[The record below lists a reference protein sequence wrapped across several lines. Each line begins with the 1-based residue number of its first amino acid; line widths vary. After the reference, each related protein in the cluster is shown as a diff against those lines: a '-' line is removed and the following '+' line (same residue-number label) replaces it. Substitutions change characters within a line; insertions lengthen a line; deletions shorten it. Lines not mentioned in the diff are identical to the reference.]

1 MLPRALAPILF
12 GASVLW
18 PLHALACIN
27 SMDYAPKDFSQS
39 YWADLFF
46 WSVGAVFMNRVIL
59 RNIWGPAVKGQ
70 PVPPQARRAFFVVV
84 GVALLLLLEA
94 VSVGGPLLN
103 FSATDFSECRMSI
116 TNLVMLVA
124 SPLVLFLLQAAFF
137 HGPGKRRFGDT
148 GKRPIVALVVTSV
161 VLVLGLGMVREYII
175 LPYLCDNTSLGFA
188 DIHGYY

>member
-39 YWADLFF
+39 YVADLFF
-46 WSVGAVFMNRVIL
+46 WSMGAVLMNRVVL
-59 RNIWGPAVKGQ
+59 RNVWGPAVKGQ
-70 PVPPQARRAFFVVV
+70 PAPDAARRGFFLFV
-84 GVALLLLLEA
+84 GVALILLLEA

-103 FSATDFSECRMSI
+103 FSASDFSACVMSI
-116 TNLVMLVA
+116 PTLVVLVA
-124 SPLVLFLLQAAFF
+124 SPVALFLMQAAFF

-148 GKRPIVALVVTSV
+148 GTRPLVALVVTSV
-161 VLVLGLGMVREYII
+161 VLVLALGVVRENLI
-175 LPYLCDNTSLGFA
+175 LPFLCDNPSLGFE
-188 DIHGYY
+188 DTHGYY

>member
-27 SMDYAPKDFSQS
+27 AMDYTPRDFSQS

-46 WSVGAVFMNRVIL
+46 WSVGAVFMNRVVI
-59 RNIWGPAVKGQ
+59 RNVWGPVVKGR
-70 PVPPQARRAFFVVV
+70 PVTPQARRTFFMVV
-84 GVALLLLLEA
+84 GVALILLLEM

-103 FSATDFSECRMSI
+103 FTARDFSECRMSI
-116 TNLVMLVA
+116 PNLVMLVV
-124 SPLVLFLLQAAFF
+124 SPIVLFVLQAAFF
-137 HGPGKRRFGDT
+137 QGPGKRRFGDT

-188 DIHGYY
+188 DTRGYY